1 MTQSCLKWRRQRRQR
16 PQNGNSCSGRYDN
29 RCIVRRA
36 PMGNAVV
43 FSARYVIAPARVW
56 EGRWD
61 SIPAT
66 AVMRLLKVL
75 PCFALAACSAVM
87 DDLPRT
93 TEPAPYISTVISDLK
108 KAAGTEQMADPL
120 EVAGPIAANPISS
133 APWIICLRSV
143 ASERAR
149 RLVYSV
155 FFKSGKYDSVRLSV
169 IVDGC
174 EAQTFTPLSDIK

>member
-1 MTQSCLKWRRQRRQR
+1 
-16 PQNGNSCSGRYDN
+16 
-29 RCIVRRA
+29 
-36 PMGNAVV
+36 MGNAVV

-87 DDLPRT
+87 DDLPQT

-120 EVAGPIAANPISS
+120 EVAGPILLRPI
-133 APWIICLRSV
+133 LFH
-143 ASERAR
+143 R
-149 RLVYSV
+149 RHGLFV
-155 FFKSGKYDSVRLSV
+155 
-169 IVDGC
+169 
-174 EAQTFTPLSDIK
+174 